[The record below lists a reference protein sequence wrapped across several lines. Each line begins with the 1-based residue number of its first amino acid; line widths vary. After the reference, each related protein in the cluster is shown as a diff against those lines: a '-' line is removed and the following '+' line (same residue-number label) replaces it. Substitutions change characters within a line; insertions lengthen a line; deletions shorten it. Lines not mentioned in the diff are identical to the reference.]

1 MKKNIRFIV
10 PGIVFL
16 LCFGNFVFS
25 QSLIKRTTY
34 KNETF
39 EFGAGGT
46 ISIIGAPQG
55 SISIEGWSKNEIE
68 VSAEI
73 ETQAMTE
80 ADLTKLAEVSGIVF
94 DEVRGHLRII
104 SVGTHDKD
112 YMKRV
117 GKKFPKNLLGLPFKV
132 DYKIKVPKY
141 CDLEIDG
148 GNGDFSLS
156 GVDGT
161 MQIKYLNS
169 NAKIELIGGA
179 IQATIGAGKVDISIP
194 TRNWRGRFADIQLA
208 SGNMNVWLPF
218 SLNAEVTASILRTGK
233 IENLFTELKP
243 RNKIAFTEKSIAAKA
258 GNGGVPLNFTVGD
271 GDMNISQYKKPEN

>member
-10 PGIVFL
+10 PSIAFL

-25 QSLIKRTTY
+25 QNLIKRTTY

-46 ISIIGAPQG
+46 VSIIGAPQG

-73 ETQAMTE
+73 EIQAMTE
-80 ADLTKLAEVSGIVF
+80 ADLTKLDEVNGVVF
-94 DEVRGHLRII
+94 DDGRGHLRIM

-132 DYKIKVPKY
+132 DYKLKVPKY

-161 MQIKYLNS
+161 MLIKYLNS
-169 NAKIELIGGA
+169 NAKIELVGGA
-179 IQATIGAGKVDISIP
+179 IQATIGAGKVDVSIP

-218 SLNAEVTASILRTGK
+218 SLNAEVTAGILRTGK
-233 IENLFTELKP
+233 IENSFTELKP
-243 RNKIAFTEKSIAAKA
+243 RSKIAFTEKSISAKA
-258 GNGGVPLNFTVGD
+258 GNGGIPLNFTVGD
-271 GDMNISQYKKPEN
+271 GDMNISQYKKPE

>member
-1 MKKNIRFIV
+1 MKKNIRFFV

-16 LCFGNFVFS
+16 LCLGTSVFS
-25 QSLIKRTTY
+25 QNLIKRTTY
-34 KNETF
+34 KSETF

-55 SISIEGWSKNEIE
+55 SISIEGWSKNEVE

-73 ETQAMTE
+73 ENQAMTE
-80 ADLTKLAEVSGIVF
+80 ADLTKLAEVNGVIF
-94 DEVRGHLRII
+94 EDEPTHLRVT

-117 GKKFPKNLLGLPFKV
+117 GKKFPKNLLGMPFKV
-132 DYKIKVPKY
+132 DYKLKVPKY
-141 CDLEIDG
+141 CDIEVDG

-161 MQIKYLNS
+161 MRIKFLNS
-169 NAKIELIGGA
+169 NAKIELVGGA
-179 IQATIGAGKVDISIP
+179 IQATIGAGTVDVSIP
-194 TRNWRGRFADIQLA
+194 ARNWRGRFADIQLA
-208 SGNMNVWLPF
+208 KGNMNVRLPF

-233 IENLFTELKP
+233 IENSFTELKP
-243 RNKIAFTEKSIAAKA
+243 RSKIAFTEKSMSAKA
-258 GNGGVPLNFTVGD
+258 GNGGIALNFTVGD
-271 GDMNISQYKKPEN
+271 GDLNIAQYKKPE

>member
-1 MKKNIRFIV
+1 MKKNIRFFV
-10 PGIVFL
+10 LSTAFL
-16 LCFGNFVFS
+16 LCLGISVFS

-34 KNETF
+34 KSETF

-68 VSAEI
+68 VSAEV
-73 ETQAMTE
+73 ENQALTE
-80 ADLTKLAEVSGIVF
+80 ADLTKLAEVNGVIF
-94 DEVRGHLRII
+94 EDEPTHLRIT

-117 GKKFPKNLLGLPFKV
+117 GKKFPKNLLAMPFKIE
-132 DYKIKVPKY
+132 YKLKVPKY
-141 CDLEIDG
+141 CDIEVDG

-161 MQIKYLNS
+161 MQIKFLNS
-169 NAKIELIGGA
+169 NTKIELVGGA
-179 IQATIGAGKVDISIP
+179 IQATIGAGTVDVSIP
-194 TRNWRGRFADIQLA
+194 VRNWRGRFADIQLA
-208 SGNMNVWLPF
+208 KGNMNVWLPF

-233 IENLFTELKP
+233 IENSFTELKP
-243 RNKIAFTEKSIAAKA
+243 RSKIAFTEKSMSAKA
-258 GNGGVPLNFTVGD
+258 GNGGISLNFTVGD
-271 GDMNISQYKKPEN
+271 GDMNIAQYKKPEQ